1 MGAHGLTSGRRRLAA
16 GGGPSL
22 DESVGQAVALRG
34 WWIWRRACSEWTQ
47 PPIPAGRP
55 GGWAAR
61 LSAARDLS
69 IMSKLSKVPIL
80 AGAALFCL
88 SALLRFA
95 AIDGLRRVYRLAVS
109 SSSPSLLRPPEPEL
123 EPDTLWLQLD
133 SAQSSYGSQAQV
145 VMQARLNGRVIVQ
158 LAPQPLGDR
167 LRLRLPPQ
175 ARGLLEVRVAIVN
188 RASCLSAVASD
199 SRWLASERHVPT
211 ATYLAWSL
219 SLIPLPTPLC
229 A

>member
-1 MGAHGLTSGRRRLAA
+1 
-16 GGGPSL
+16 
-22 DESVGQAVALRG
+22 
-34 WWIWRRACSEWTQ
+34 
-47 PPIPAGRP
+47 
-55 GGWAAR
+55 
-61 LSAARDLS
+61 
-69 IMSKLSKVPIL
+69 MSKLSKLPIL

-109 SSSPSLLRPPEPEL
+109 SLPSSLPRPPEPE
-123 EPDTLWLQLD
+123 PDTLWIQLD

-145 VMQARLNGRVIVQ
+145 VMQARLNGRVIAQ
-158 LAPQPLGDR
+158 LAPQPLGER
-167 LRLRLPPQ
+167 LLLRLPPQ

-188 RASCLSAVASD
+188 RAACLSAVASD
-199 SRWLASERHVPT
+199 SRWLAFDGHVPT
-211 ATYLAWSL
+211 ATYLAWPL